1 MKSPRWIDEISD
13 LTTLAGVVVE
23 NPFQTDRLNAIHMTT
38 KNSMNVLGCMIAYT
52 LIKTGPVLN
61 LIDFIFRVGSLAD
74 LIG

>member
-13 LTTLAGVVVE
+13 LSILAGVVVE

-38 KNSMNVLGCMIAYT
+38 KNSMNVLGCITTYT

-61 LIDFIFRVGSLAD
+61 LVNFIFRTGSLAD